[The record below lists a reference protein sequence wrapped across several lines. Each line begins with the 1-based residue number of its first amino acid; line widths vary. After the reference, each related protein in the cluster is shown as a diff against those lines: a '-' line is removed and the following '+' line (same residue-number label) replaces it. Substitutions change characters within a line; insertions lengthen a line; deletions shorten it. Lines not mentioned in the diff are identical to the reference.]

1 MILVRAL
8 YFRKIA
14 NLILDCIF
22 KNYSNKFKELGIFKD
37 NQGNKFSFFI
47 CASPIN
53 IIEPKKI
60 TSIIDF
66 LMLIKEETSEII
78 HLNFILGGIEIPK
91 ENLINNQQI
100 EESKEKENN
109 DEEVHPSQGRFLNQF
124 IVSINVIVN
133 YLLNENKDNDI
144 INKYINLID
153 PKDIVLT
160 KDVDD
165 RINEI
170 MDNIIQKEKE
180 KNDETAHEFVQKKNL
195 NFFQEKNQLIDSN
208 SNKDEEEKNPENEF
222 SQKIGLLDLIEE
234 EDDRKDYKNYIED
247 IEIVLKY
254 FDYHDKN
261 I

>member
-1 MILVRAL
+1 
-8 YFRKIA
+8 
-14 NLILDCIF
+14 
-22 KNYSNKFKELGIFKD
+22 
-37 NQGNKFSFFI
+37 
-47 CASPIN
+47 
-53 IIEPKKI
+53 
-60 TSIIDF
+60 
-66 LMLIKEETSEII
+66 MLIKEETSEII

-109 DEEVHPSQGRFLNQF
+109 DEEAHPSQGRFLNQF

-170 MDNIIQKEKE
+170 MDNI
-180 KNDETAHEFVQKKNL
+180 L
-195 NFFQEKNQLIDSN
+195 
-208 SNKDEEEKNPENEF
+208 
-222 SQKIGLLDLIEE
+222 
-234 EDDRKDYKNYIED
+234 
-247 IEIVLKY
+247 
-254 FDYHDKN
+254 
-261 I
+261 

>member
-1 MILVRAL
+1 MIEIIIAVLIFVIVALILAVAFLFHDVYKKFENLRNNYNTDDELLDKLIEINKKNSILSGKIYEKKLKNNQVEICNILILVRAL

-53 IIEPKKI
+53 TIEPKKI

-170 MDNIIQKEKE
+170 MDNI
-180 KNDETAHEFVQKKNL
+180 L
-195 NFFQEKNQLIDSN
+195 
-208 SNKDEEEKNPENEF
+208 
-222 SQKIGLLDLIEE
+222 
-234 EDDRKDYKNYIED
+234 
-247 IEIVLKY
+247 
-254 FDYHDKN
+254 
-261 I
+261 